1 MWAAVYL
8 LKRIVFF
15 LLIVL
20 TAATVNF
27 FLPRLSGQDP
37 IRERMI
43 KQVQSGSAWG
53 KGKEK
58 MVEVYNA
65 KFGLDKPLWQQ
76 YLTYLGD
83 MARFDLGHS
92 IAFYPKTVKDI
103 LREALLWT
111 IGLLTMTTLLSF
123 VFGTLFGALVAW
135 TRAPLWLR
143 SLAPPIMTMAAI
155 PYYLLGL
162 IMLFVFAFE
171 LRWFPGHGGYR
182 IGTIPNVSWRFF
194 LEALEHSIL
203 PALSILLSSLGFWA
217 IAMRGMMV
225 TVEGEDYMTLA
236 EAKGI
241 KSSRL
246 FLDYG
251 LRNAILPQITS
262 LALAMGY
269 VFSGALLVEVVF
281 GFPGI
286 GTVLFNSIKGV
297 DYPVIQGIVLT
308 IILTLATTTLI
319 LDLTLPMLDPRI
331 RRQT

>member
-1 MWAAVYL
+1 MWAAGYL
-8 LKRIVFF
+8 LKRVAFF
-15 LLIVL
+15 LLIVW

-43 KQVQSGSAWG
+43 KLVQSGSAWG
-53 KGKEK
+53 KGIED
-58 MVEVYNA
+58 MVELYNE

-83 MARFDLGHS
+83 MSRFELGHS
-92 IAFYPKTVKDI
+92 IASYPRTVNQI
-103 LREALLWT
+103 LRDSMLWT
-111 IGLLTMTTLLSF
+111 ISLLTVTTLLSF
-123 VFGTLFGALVAW
+123 IFGTLFGAIVAW

-162 IMLFVFAFE
+162 ILLFIFAFE

-182 IGTIPNVSWRFF
+182 IGHIPNLSWKFL
-194 LEALEHSIL
+194 LEAGEHAIL

-241 KSSRL
+241 KSGRL
-246 FLDYG
+246 FYDYG
-251 LRNAILPQITS
+251 LRNTILPQITS

-286 GTVLFNSIKGV
+286 GTVLFQAIKGV
-297 DYPVIQGIVLT
+297 DYPVIQGIVLA
-308 IILTLATTTLI
+308 IILTIATTTLI
-319 LDLTLPMLDPRI
+319 LDLTLPILDPRI
-331 RRQT
+331 RRRT